1 MVHHLDQNIQI
12 QVWLHLDC
20 YGVSVM
26 RRIKKHLRPVVSVRV
41 QKCSMCIVNAVVVL
55 LVSVHTTPTAPSWG
69 LNLSHKR
76 HLRATAGALAF
87 SKVMVTLM
95 TPLLLSEISKS
106 FHPSQRQK
114 LAKSCLG
121 AWKEKGGRNVP
132 HG

>member
-55 LVSVHTTPTAPSWG
+55 LVSVHTTPSAPGWR
-69 LNLSHKR
+69 LNLSRKR
-76 HLRATAGALAF
+76 RRRATAGALAF
-87 SKVMVTLM
+87 SKVTLM
-95 TPLLLSEISKS
+95 TPLLWSETSKS
-106 FHPSQRQK
+106 FHPSFRA
-114 LAKSCLG
+114 AKNKNLQQAVLG
-121 AWKEKGGRNVP
+121 L
-132 HG
+132 